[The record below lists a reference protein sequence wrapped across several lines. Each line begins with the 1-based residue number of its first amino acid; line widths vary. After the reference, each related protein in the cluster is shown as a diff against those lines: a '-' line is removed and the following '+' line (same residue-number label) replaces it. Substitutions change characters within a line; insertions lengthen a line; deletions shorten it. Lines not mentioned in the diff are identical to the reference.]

1 MQNAHAF
8 LFNFREIMSKMR
20 EFVYFETIFV
30 NSATP
35 SWAKAGRR
43 SPANH
48 CVNGQRGC
56 LFVICFASGA
66 VSESAFAAKIDKWV
80 NR

>member
-35 SWAKAGRR
+35 PWAKAGKRN
-43 SPANH
+43 PANH
-48 CVNGQRGC
+48 CADGQRGY

-66 VSESAFAAKIDKWV
+66 VSEAALRL
-80 NR
+80 N

>member
-1 MQNAHAF
+1 
-8 LFNFREIMSKMR
+8 MR
-20 EFVYFETIFV
+20 EFVDFETIFV

-35 SWAKAGRR
+35 PWAKAGKR

-48 CVNGQRGC
+48 CADGQRGC

-66 VSESAFAAKIDKWV
+66 VSEAAFAAKTDKLKKRSID
-80 NR
+80 

>member
-1 MQNAHAF
+1 MQTIHEF
-8 LFNFREIMSKMR
+8 MFNFREIMSKMR

-35 SWAKAGRR
+35 AWAKAGKQ

-48 CVNGQRGC
+48 CVNGQRG
-56 LFVICFASGA
+56 
-66 VSESAFAAKIDKWV
+66 W

>member
-8 LFNFREIMSKMR
+8 LFNFREIMSEMR
-20 EFVYFETIFV
+20 EFVYFETIFI

-35 SWAKAGRR
+35 PWARAGKQ

-48 CVNGQRGC
+48 CADGQRGC
-56 LFVICFASGA
+56 LFVICFASG
-66 VSESAFAAKIDKWV
+66 V
-80 NR
+80 NYRDLLLLSGSNV